1 MIEALIRHKHVTIVA
16 VLILCLLGIA
26 AALKIPVQMIPD
38 LEVRTISVQ
47 TNWPG
52 ATPQDIE
59 KEILVEQEEYLRTVP
74 NLQRMES
81 SASNGQASIELDFP
95 FGIDVTE
102 TLILVN
108 NALSQVPNY
117 PDNVDQPRI
126 FAASFSSNAFM
137 YFRVAPLPDNPKN
150 IDMVRMRDYIEDNV
164 RPRMSSVAGVS
175 QVEVSGGAQRQ
186 VRIQLNREALSNYGL
201 TVTDV
206 QQTLQRRNVDTSA
219 GELEQNKRRYL
230 LRTVGRFD
238 SLEEME
244 RTIIERNGDR
254 IIRLKDVARI
264 DLNHFETSSES
275 WFKDEQVLSL
285 QVKRESGS
293 NVIDIKYAMLEEVE
307 RINDE
312 LLHPA
317 GMQIIL
323 NSDDVRYVEA
333 SIQNVLFNLAL
344 GALFATLVMYGL
356 MRSSR
361 ATLIAVIG
369 IPICT
374 LAGFIG
380 LLLLERTINVISL
393 AGIAFAIG
401 MTLDN
406 TIVVLESIEL
416 ERQKG
421 ASPKKAAVLG
431 VQRVWTAVLASTL
444 TTVMVFL
451 PILFIVQEA
460 GQLYSDIAIAI
471 SSAIIASMA
480 VSVTL
485 VPLLSAYFPAK
496 AKTDVTDKLLSSV
509 DKMTESTLAS
519 KRRQL
524 LTVGTTFVAVIATW
538 LILTPPAEY
547 LPEGEEAKTF
557 ASMNAPPGYNLQTMS
572 AIGDEIR
579 AIFDPALITE
589 SNEVQSPD
597 GLTIPALKTISYSVS
612 PTNMRI
618 IAETRNPDRIEELM
632 DAITTV
638 YERYPGMRAF
648 ATKGSI
654 ISSND
659 GGTRSINVD
668 VGGTDLAE
676 VYNAARAIYSRAE
689 SVFGNPRI
697 QSNPSSLTLQQP
709 LLEIKPNF
717 ERLAEINSD
726 AQSLG
731 FAVAALTDGAFV
743 GEFFQGD
750 DKIDMYLFSQDETN
764 VKPDD
769 LNNMSVFQYQGRPL
783 PLSALAEVKETVDT
797 STVRRVDSRRTVT
810 LNIIPPDDVPLE
822 SGVQTVQ
829 EEVIQHLRE
838 QGVIDKDITTQLSGA
853 ADQLAETQTALSQ
866 NYLLSVAI
874 VYLLMVAIFA
884 HWGYPLLIMLTIP
897 MGISAGILGLALMN
911 GVGDLLPLLGMKP
924 LSQSFDM
931 ITMLGFLILMGTV
944 INNPILV
951 VERAV
956 YLRDKENYP
965 LIDAIKEGLRSR
977 VRPITITTLTTLCGI
992 APLVFIPGEGTELY
1006 RGVGII
1012 VMFGLIGA
1020 AVVTIVTLPALSALL
1035 LKERMKV
1042 NN

>member
-59 KEILVEQEEYLRTVP
+59 KEILIEQEEYLRTVP

-95 FGIDVTE
+95 FGIGVTE

-150 IDMVRMRDYIEDNV
+150 IDMVRMRDYVEDNV

-186 VRIQLNREALSNYGL
+186 VRIQLNREALSHYDL

-206 QQTLQRRNVDTSA
+206 QQALQRRNVDTSA

-307 RINDE
+307 RINEE
-312 LLHPA
+312 LLRPA

-344 GALFATLVMYGL
+344 GAVFATLVMYGL
-356 MRSSR
+356 MRSGR

-471 SSAIIASMA
+471 SSAIIASMT

-496 AKTDVTDKLLSSV
+496 AKTDVTDKLLSGV
-509 DKMTESTLAS
+509 DKIAESTLAS

-524 LTVGTTFVAVIATW
+524 LTIGTTFVAVVGTW

-579 AIFDPALITE
+579 AIFDPALITA
-589 SNEVQSPD
+589 P
-597 GLTIPALKTISYSVS
+597 
-612 PTNMRI
+612 
-618 IAETRNPDRIEELM
+618 
-632 DAITTV
+632 
-638 YERYPGMRAF
+638 
-648 ATKGSI
+648 
-654 ISSND
+654 
-659 GGTRSINVD
+659 
-668 VGGTDLAE
+668 
-676 VYNAARAIYSRAE
+676 
-689 SVFGNPRI
+689 
-697 QSNPSSLTLQQP
+697 
-709 LLEIKPNF
+709 
-717 ERLAEINSD
+717 
-726 AQSLG
+726 
-731 FAVAALTDGAFV
+731 
-743 GEFFQGD
+743 
-750 DKIDMYLFSQDETN
+750 
-764 VKPDD
+764 
-769 LNNMSVFQYQGRPL
+769 
-783 PLSALAEVKETVDT
+783 
-797 STVRRVDSRRTVT
+797 
-810 LNIIPPDDVPLE
+810 
-822 SGVQTVQ
+822 
-829 EEVIQHLRE
+829 QHQR
-838 QGVIDKDITTQLSGA
+838 
-853 ADQLAETQTALSQ
+853 
-866 NYLLSVAI
+866 
-874 VYLLMVAIFA
+874 
-884 HWGYPLLIMLTIP
+884 
-897 MGISAGILGLALMN
+897 
-911 GVGDLLPLLGMKP
+911 
-924 LSQSFDM
+924 
-931 ITMLGFLILMGTV
+931 
-944 INNPILV
+944 
-951 VERAV
+951 
-956 YLRDKENYP
+956 
-965 LIDAIKEGLRSR
+965 
-977 VRPITITTLTTLCGI
+977 
-992 APLVFIPGEGTELY
+992 
-1006 RGVGII
+1006 
-1012 VMFGLIGA
+1012 
-1020 AVVTIVTLPALSALL
+1020 
-1035 LKERMKV
+1035 
-1042 NN
+1042 

>member
-16 VLILCLLGIA
+16 VLILCLMGLA

-47 TNWPG
+47 TSWPG

-126 FAASFSSNAFM
+126 YAASFSSNAFM
-137 YFRVAPLPDNPKN
+137 YFRVAPLPGNPKN

-186 VRIQLNREALSNYGL
+186 VRIQLDRQALSHHGL
-201 TVTDV
+201 TVSDV
-206 QQTLQRRNVDTSA
+206 QRALQTRNADTSA

-238 SLEEME
+238 TIEEMQQ
-244 RTIIERNGDR
+244 TIIARDGDKLV
-254 IIRLKDVARI
+254 RLDDIARI
-264 DLNHFETSSES
+264 DLNHFETNSES

-293 NVIDIKYAMLEEVE
+293 NVIDIKYAMLAEVE
-307 RINDE
+307 RINEE
-312 LLHPA
+312 LLKPA
-317 GMQIIL
+317 GMHIVL

-344 GALFATLVMYGL
+344 GAAFATLVMYGL
-356 MRSSR
+356 MRSGR
-361 ATLIAVIG
+361 ATAIAVVG

-380 LLLLERTINVISL
+380 LLLLDRTINVISL

-421 ASPKKAAVLG
+421 AKPKQAAVLG

-471 SSAIIASMA
+471 SSAIIASML

-485 VPLLSAYFPAK
+485 VPLLSAYFPAR
-496 AKTDVTDKLLSSV
+496 AKTKVTDRLLSGV
-509 DKMTESTLAS
+509 GKLADRTLAS
-519 KRRQL
+519 RKRQVA
-524 LTVGTTFVAVIATW
+524 TVAGTFALVVGVWW
-538 LILTPPAEY
+538 LLTPPAEY

-579 AIFDPALITE
+579 AIFDPALTTEQQQIT
-589 SNEVQSPD
+589 SPD

-612 PTNMRI
+612 PTNLRI
-618 IAETRNPDRIEELM
+618 IAETRDADRIEELM
-632 DAITTV
+632 NAITEV

-676 VYNAARAIYSRAE
+676 VYNAARAIYTRAE
-689 SVFGNPRI
+689 TVFDNPRI
-697 QSNPSSLTLQQP
+697 QSSPGSLTLQQP
-709 LLEIKPNF
+709 LLEIHPDF
-717 ERLAEINSD
+717 ARLAELDLD

-731 FAVAALTDGAFV
+731 YAVAALTDGAFV

-750 DKIDMYLFSQDETN
+750 DKIDMYLFSQDGTDT
-764 VKPDD
+764 KPDALD
-769 LNNMSVFQYQGRPL
+769 AMPVYQYQGRAL
-783 PLSALAEVKETVDT
+783 PLSALATVTETVDT
-797 STVRRVDSRRTVT
+797 STVRRVNSRRTVT
-810 LNIIPPDDVPLE
+810 LNIIPPDSVALE
-822 SGVQTVQ
+822 SGVAQVRND
-829 EEVIQHLRE
+829 VIEHLRE
-838 QGVIDKDITTQLSGA
+838 RGVIDKDISTELSGA
-853 ADQLAETQTALSQ
+853 ADQLAETQAALSQ

-874 VYLLMVAIFA
+874 VYLLMVAIFS

-911 GVGDLLPLLGMKP
+911 GVGELLPLLGMKP
-924 LSQSFDM
+924 LNQPFDM

-956 YLRDKENYP
+956 YLRDKDGYP
-965 LIDAIKEGLRSR
+965 LIDAIKEGLLSR

-1020 AVVTIVTLPALSALL
+1020 AVVTILTLPALSALML
-1035 LKERMKV
+1035 RGTTKQ
-1042 NN
+1042 

>member
-137 YFRVAPLPDNPKN
+137 YFRVAPLSDNPKN

-307 RINDE
+307 RINED
-312 LLHPA
+312 LLRPA

-344 GALFATLVMYGL
+344 GAVFATLVMYGL
-356 MRSSR
+356 MRSGR

-717 ERLAEINSD
+717 ERLSEINSD

-750 DKIDMYLFSQDETN
+750 DKIDMYLFSQDETT

-822 SGVQTVQ
+822 SGVKTVQ
-829 EEVIQHLRE
+829 DEVIQHLRE

-1035 LKERMKV
+1035 LKERVKV

>member
-1 MIEALIRHKHVTIVA
+1 MLMIKALIRHKHVTIVA

-47 TNWPG
+47 TTWPG

-81 SASNGQASIELDFP
+81 SASNGEASIELDFP
-95 FGIDVTE
+95 FGINVTE

-117 PDNVDQPRI
+117 PANVDQPRI
-126 FAASFSSNAFM
+126 FSASFSSNAFM
-137 YFRVAPLPDNPKN
+137 YFRVAPLPGNPKN
-150 IDMVRMRDYIEDNV
+150 IDMVRMRDYIQDNV
-164 RPRMSSVAGVS
+164 RPRMSSVNGVS
-175 QVEVSGGAQRQ
+175 QVDVSGGAQRQ
-186 VRIQLNREALSNYGL
+186 VRIKLNKNSLLSHGL
-201 TVTDV
+201 TVNDV
-206 QQTLQRRNVDTSA
+206 EQALRIRNTDTSA
-219 GELEQNKRRYL
+219 GELEQNKRRFL

-238 SLEEME
+238 SLDEMAT
-244 RTIIERNGDR
+244 TIIKRNGDR
-254 IIRLKDVARI
+254 LVRLDDIAQI
-264 DLNHFETSSES
+264 DLNHFETNSES

-293 NVIDIKYAMLEEVE
+293 NVIDIKYAMLAEVE
-307 RINDE
+307 RINKE
-312 LLHPA
+312 LLEPA
-317 GMQIIL
+317 GMRIML
-323 NSDDVRYVEA
+323 TSDDVRYVEA
-333 SIQNVLFNLAL
+333 SIKNVLINLVL

-356 MRSSR
+356 MRSGR
-361 ATLIAVIG
+361 ATLIAVVG

-380 LLLLERTINVISL
+380 LLLLDRTINVISL

-416 ERQKG
+416 ERQRG
-421 ASPKKAAVLG
+421 AGPKKAAVLG
-431 VQRVWTAVLASTL
+431 VKRVWTAVLASSL

-460 GQLYSDIAIAI
+460 GQLYSDVAIAI
-471 SSAIIASMA
+471 SSAIIASML

-496 AKTDVTDKLLSSV
+496 ARTEVTDRLIAGV
-509 DKMTESTLAS
+509 DRLAQSTLAS
-519 KRRQL
+519 KPRQL
-524 LTVGTTFVAVIATW
+524 TTVAATFAVVVGIW
-538 LILTPPAEY
+538 WVLTPPAEY

-579 AIFDPALITE
+579 AIFDPALVTE
-589 SNEVQSPD
+589 HAEVKSPE

-612 PTNMRI
+612 PSSMRI
-618 IAETRNPDRIEELM
+618 IAETRDGSRIEELM
-632 DAITTV
+632 DVITRV

-668 VGGTDLAE
+668 VGGRQLPE
-676 VYNAARAIYSRAE
+676 VYQAARAIYNRAE
-689 SVFGNPRI
+689 EVFEQPRI
-697 QSNPSSLTLQQP
+697 QSSPGSLTLQQP
-709 LLEIKPNF
+709 LLEVQPDF
-717 ERLAEINSD
+717 ERLAEVNSD
-726 AQSLG
+726 AESLG

-743 GEFFQGD
+743 GEYFQGD
-750 DKIDMYLFSQDETN
+750 DKIDMYLFSQSGTE
-764 VKPDD
+764 VKPDQ
-769 LNNMSVFQYQGRPL
+769 LEQMPVLQYQGRSL
-783 PLSALAEVKETVDT
+783 PLSAVARVAETVDT
-797 STVRRVDSRRTVT
+797 STVRRVNSRRTVT
-810 LNIIPPDDVPLE
+810 LNIIPPDSVALE
-822 SGVQTVQ
+822 SGVAQVQ
-829 EEVIQHLRE
+829 SNVIGYLRE
-838 QGVIDKDITTQLSGA
+838 NGMISKDITTELSGA
-853 ADQLAETQTALSQ
+853 ANQLAETQAALSK
-866 NYLLSVAI
+866 NYVLSIAI

-884 HWGYPLLIMLTIP
+884 HWGYPLLILLTIP
-897 MGISAGILGLALMN
+897 MGISAGILGLTVMN
-911 GVGDLLPLLGMKP
+911 SLGELLPLLGLKAINQP
-924 LSQSFDM
+924 FDM

-956 YLRDKENYP
+956 YLRDNEGYK
-965 LIDAIKEGLRSR
+965 LIDAVKEGLLSR

-992 APLVFIPGEGTELY
+992 APLVLIPGEGTELY
-1006 RGVGII
+1006 RGVGVI
-1012 VMFGLIGA
+1012 VMFGLVGA
-1020 AVVTIVTLPALSALL
+1020 AIVTIVTLPALSVLM
-1035 LKERMKV
+1035 LKQRQS
-1042 NN
+1042 

>member
-1 MIEALIRHKHVTIVA
+1 MIKALIRHKHVTIVA

-47 TNWPG
+47 TTWPG

-81 SASNGQASIELDFP
+81 SASNGEASIELDFP
-95 FGIDVTE
+95 FGINVTE

-117 PDNVDQPRI
+117 PANVDQPRI
-126 FAASFSSNAFM
+126 FSASFSSNAFM
-137 YFRVAPLPDNPKN
+137 YFRVAPLPGNPKN
-150 IDMVRMRDYIEDNV
+150 IDMVRMRDYIQDNV
-164 RPRMSSVAGVS
+164 RPRMSSVNGVS
-175 QVEVSGGAQRQ
+175 QVDVSGGAQRQ
-186 VRIQLNREALSNYGL
+186 VRIKLNKNSLLSHGL
-201 TVTDV
+201 TVNDV
-206 QQTLQRRNVDTSA
+206 EQALRIRNTDTSA
-219 GELEQNKRRYL
+219 GELEQNKRRFL

-238 SLEEME
+238 SLDEMAT
-244 RTIIERNGDR
+244 TIIKRNGDR
-254 IIRLKDVARI
+254 LVRLDDIAQI
-264 DLNHFETSSES
+264 DLNHFETNSES

-293 NVIDIKYAMLEEVE
+293 NVIDIKYAMLAEVE
-307 RINDE
+307 RINKE
-312 LLHPA
+312 LLEPA
-317 GMQIIL
+317 GMRIML
-323 NSDDVRYVEA
+323 TSDDVRYVEA
-333 SIQNVLFNLAL
+333 SIKNVLINLVL

-356 MRSSR
+356 MRSGR
-361 ATLIAVIG
+361 ATLIAVVG

-380 LLLLERTINVISL
+380 LLLLDRTINVISL

-416 ERQKG
+416 ERQRG
-421 ASPKKAAVLG
+421 AGPKKAAVLG
-431 VQRVWTAVLASTL
+431 VKRVWTAVLASSL

-460 GQLYSDIAIAI
+460 GQLYSDVAIAI
-471 SSAIIASMA
+471 SSAIIASML

-496 AKTDVTDKLLSSV
+496 ARTEVTDRLIAGV
-509 DKMTESTLAS
+509 DRLAQSTLAS
-519 KRRQL
+519 KPRQL
-524 LTVGTTFVAVIATW
+524 TTVAATFAVVVGIW
-538 LILTPPAEY
+538 WVLTPPAEY

-579 AIFDPALITE
+579 AIFDPALVTE
-589 SNEVQSPD
+589 HAEVKSPE

-612 PTNMRI
+612 PSSMRI
-618 IAETRNPDRIEELM
+618 IAETRDGSRIEELM
-632 DAITTV
+632 DVITRV

-668 VGGTDLAE
+668 VGGRQLPE
-676 VYNAARAIYSRAE
+676 VYQAARAIYNRAE
-689 SVFGNPRI
+689 EVFEQPRI
-697 QSNPSSLTLQQP
+697 QSSPGSLTLQQP
-709 LLEIKPNF
+709 LLEVQPDF
-717 ERLAEINSD
+717 ERLAEVNSD
-726 AQSLG
+726 AESLG

-743 GEFFQGD
+743 GEYFQGD
-750 DKIDMYLFSQDETN
+750 DKIDMYLFSQSGTE
-764 VKPDD
+764 VKPDQ
-769 LNNMSVFQYQGRPL
+769 LEQMPVLQYQGRSL
-783 PLSALAEVKETVDT
+783 PLSAVARVAETVDT
-797 STVRRVDSRRTVT
+797 STVRRVNSRRTVT
-810 LNIIPPDDVPLE
+810 LNIIPPDSVALE
-822 SGVQTVQ
+822 SGVAQVQ
-829 EEVIQHLRE
+829 SNVIGYLRE
-838 QGVIDKDITTQLSGA
+838 NGMISKDITTELSGA
-853 ADQLAETQTALSQ
+853 ANQLAETQAALSK
-866 NYLLSVAI
+866 NYVLSIAI

-884 HWGYPLLIMLTIP
+884 HWGYPLLILLTIP
-897 MGISAGILGLALMN
+897 MGISAGILGLTVMN
-911 GVGDLLPLLGMKP
+911 SLGELLPLLGLKAINQP
-924 LSQSFDM
+924 FDM

-956 YLRDKENYP
+956 YLRDNEGYK
-965 LIDAIKEGLRSR
+965 LIDAVKEGLLSR

-992 APLVFIPGEGTELY
+992 APLVLIPGEGTELY
-1006 RGVGII
+1006 RGVGVI
-1012 VMFGLIGA
+1012 VMFGLVGA
-1020 AVVTIVTLPALSALL
+1020 AIVTIVTLPALSVLM
-1035 LKERMKV
+1035 LKQRQS
-1042 NN
+1042 

>member
-16 VLILCLLGIA
+16 VLILCLLGVA

-59 KEILVEQEEYLRTVP
+59 KEILIEQEEYLRTVP

-108 NALSQVPNY
+108 NALSQVPSY
-117 PDNVDQPRI
+117 PDNVEQPRI

-137 YFRVAPLPDNPKN
+137 YFRVAPLPGNPKN

-186 VRIQLNREALSNYGL
+186 VRILLNRQALTNHNL
-201 TVTDV
+201 TVADV
-206 QQTLQRRNVDTSA
+206 QQALQRRNADTSA

-238 SLEEME
+238 SLEQMQNTVIT
-244 RTIIERNGDR
+244 RTGDR
-254 IIRLKDVARI
+254 IVRLNDIASVN
-264 DLNHFETSSES
+264 LNHFETNSES

-293 NVIDIKYAMLEEVE
+293 NVIDIKYAMLAEVE
-307 RINDE
+307 RINEE
-312 LLHPA
+312 LLKPA

-344 GALFATLVMYGL
+344 GAVFATLVMYGL
-356 MRSSR
+356 MRSGR
-361 ATLIAVIG
+361 ATMIAVVG

-380 LLLLERTINVISL
+380 LLLLGRTINVISL

-421 ASPKKAAVLG
+421 ATPKKAAVLG

-485 VPLLSAYFPAK
+485 VPLLSAYFPAN
-496 AKTDVTDKLLSSV
+496 AKTGVTDKLLNGV
-509 DKMTESTLAS
+509 DRISNATLAS
-519 KRRQL
+519 KTRQL
-524 LTVGTTFVAVIATW
+524 TTVGMTFIAVFLTW
-538 LILTPPAEY
+538 WMLTPPAEY

-572 AIGDEIR
+572 AISDEIR
-579 AIFDPALITE
+579 AIFDPALVTE
-589 SNEVQSPD
+589 QREVTSAQ

-612 PTNMRI
+612 PSNMRI

-668 VGGTDLAE
+668 VGGSDLAE
-676 VYNAARAIYSRAE
+676 VYNAARAIYSRAQQ
-689 SVFGNPRI
+689 VFEQPRI

-709 LLEIKPNF
+709 LLEVHPDF
-717 ERLAEINSD
+717 DRLAEVNMD
-726 AQSLG
+726 AEGLG
-731 FAVAALTDGAFV
+731 YAVAALTDGAFV

-750 DKIDMYLFSQDETN
+750 DKIDMYLFSQDATD

-769 LNNMSVFQYQGRPL
+769 LSAMPIMQYQGQPL
-783 PLSALAEVKETVDT
+783 PLSSLAKVTETVDT

-810 LNIIPPDDVPLE
+810 LNIIPPDAVPLE
-822 SGVQTVQ
+822 TGVATVQ
-829 EEVIQHLRE
+829 SNVIGHLRE

-853 ADQLAETQTALSQ
+853 ADQLAETQAALSQ
-866 NYLLSVAI
+866 NYILSVAI

-884 HWGYPLLIMLTIP
+884 NWGYPLLIMLTIP
-897 MGISAGILGLALMN
+897 MGISAGILGLAIMN
-911 GVGDLLPLLGMKP
+911 GVGELLPLMGMKP
-924 LSQSFDM
+924 LNQPFDM

-956 YLRDKENYP
+956 YLRDNEGYP

-1020 AVVTIVTLPALSALL
+1020 ALVTILTLPALSASV
-1035 LKERMKV
+1035 LKPRQ
-1042 NN
+1042 